1 MPPFDDWNIID
12 EEEEEELQDA
22 AVSASCQVRT
32 IIQKAHAIL
41 P

>member
-1 MPPFDDWNIID
+1 MPPFDDWNTID
-12 EEEEEELQDA
+12 EEEVELQDA

-41 P
+41 S